1 MAPAPQDFERRI
13 RYLHGLAEEARTIA
27 ESMHDPK
34 ERRTMF
40 LTAVAY
46 DRMAKHLERAS
57 QQLSLPITRS
67 PRLSP

>member
-1 MAPAPQDFERRI
+1 MALETANFERRI

-27 ESMHDPK
+27 ESMHNPK

-46 DRMAKHLERAS
+46 DRMAEHLERAS
-57 QQLSLPITRS
+57 QHLSLPIARS